1 VPIVREG
8 GMRDNNEQQ
17 TVADAIDFDTYDADH
32 DPDLLVY
39 YSEPTIVPDHGR
51 QPRRPPRP
59 TATVYR
65 LDPHNRYRPAD
76 DPYLASTQE
85 GYDQRRAEEHRL
97 ARERKIA
104 EERKIAR
111 WLSAAARQHA
121 PKLSWRR
128 NDAAIGEAIE
138 HGVMSE
144 ARAITSW
151 LPPAASARV
160 LAEFRKEL
168 WDQIDLNRKK

>member
-1 VPIVREG
+1 LSK
-8 GMRDNNEQQ
+8 
-17 TVADAIDFDTYDADH
+17 ADATDPEVIDSIAFDH
-32 DPDLLVY
+32 DHDLPGY
-39 YSEPTIVPDHGR
+39 HSEPAVIPDHGA
-51 QPRRPPRP
+51 QPRPKRP
-59 TATVYR
+59 TAAIYR

-76 DPYLASTQE
+76 DPYLASTLE
-85 GYDQRRAEEHRL
+85 GYDERRAEEHRL

-111 WLSAAARQHA
+111 WLSDAARQHA

-128 NDAAIGEAIE
+128 NDAAIEEAIE

-151 LPPAASARV
+151 LTTEGRARV

-168 WDQIDLNRKK
+168 WDQIALNRKK

>member
-1 VPIVREG
+1 VSK
-8 GMRDNNEQQ
+8 
-17 TVADAIDFDTYDADH
+17 TDATDPNVIDTFSAPDDPEAPDH
-32 DPDLLVY
+32 YAASAPHA
-39 YSEPTIVPDHGR
+39 VPDHGA
-51 QPRRPPRP
+51 QPRLPKRPS
-59 TATVYR
+59 AAIYR
-65 LDPHNRYRPAD
+65 LDPHNRYRSAD
-76 DPYLASTQE
+76 DPYLASTLE
-85 GYDQRRAEEHRL
+85 GYDQRRADEHRL

-151 LPPAASARV
+151 LPPEGRARV